1 METDFTKPKAHDNAN
16 CSTMIVGKNASAT
29 GRVLIGHNEDDNG
42 SFVQVHKMPRMQ
54 HKEGEVL
61 TFADG
66 DAVIPQVGETYA
78 YQWS

>member
-54 HKEGEVL
+54 QKECEVRS
-61 TFADG
+61 FADG
-66 DAVIPQVGETYA
+66 EAVRPQVGGTYG
-78 YQWS
+78 